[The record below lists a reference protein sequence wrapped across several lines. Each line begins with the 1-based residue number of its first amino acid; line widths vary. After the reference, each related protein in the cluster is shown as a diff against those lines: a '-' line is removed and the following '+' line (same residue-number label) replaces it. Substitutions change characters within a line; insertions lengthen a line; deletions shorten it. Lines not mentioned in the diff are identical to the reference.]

1 MLSLKCSIDASTG
14 NLLLDHFR
22 GSTKTMT
29 PHARTTKISES
40 ILEELWFGEDDA
52 SAITAQAA
60 ASFAAALADLEGLRP
75 FSEVARRVLEQ
86 VADKDFEVGRLQV
99 IIEQDPALAT
109 KVLRLA
115 NSAAFRPREACV
127 SIKQAIMV
135 LGSRTLSEVAM
146 SLSMM
151 AMFSDVS
158 GIGRTV
164 RDHCASTGAL
174 VRALALHRAN
184 AGSNS
189 YIVGLLHDFGKLLL
203 LQAQPATYLK
213 IHGNQMADADT
224 IHLREREVLGFDHA
238 VLGAHILRK
247 WGLPIRCPRSWPGTT
262 NPCVPSRQVARWRC
276 RSLWFAWRKGLTVCW
291 VRNHYPAPS
300 KPSTSRPCPNASTLA
315 SGPATW
321 KRSGT
326 SCAT

>member
-1 MLSLKCSIDASTG
+1 
-14 NLLLDHFR
+14 
-22 GSTKTMT
+22 MT
-29 PHARTTKISES
+29 PPARTTKISES

-52 SAITAQAA
+52 RAITAQAA

-86 VADKDFEVGRLQV
+86 VADKDFEVGRLQA

-135 LGSRTLSEVAM
+135 LGSRTLSEVAT

-151 AMFSDVS
+151 AMFSDIS
-158 GIGRTV
+158 GIGRTI

-247 WGLPIRCPRSWPGTT
+247 WGLPDP
-262 NPCVPSRQVARWRC
+262 VPKIVAWHHQPARAFAAGGEVALQVALVRLAERIERMLGQESLPSAEQTEHVAALPECEYLGFRARDLAKIWDELRQVKQEAEQIFR
-276 RSLWFAWRKGLTVCW
+276 
-291 VRNHYPAPS
+291 
-300 KPSTSRPCPNASTLA
+300 
-315 SGPATW
+315 
-321 KRSGT
+321 
-326 SCAT
+326 

>member
-1 MLSLKCSIDASTG
+1 M
-14 NLLLDHFR
+14 N
-22 GSTKTMT
+22 
-29 PHARTTKISES
+29 PPARKTKISES

-52 SAITAQAA
+52 RAITAQAA

-86 VADKDFEVGRLQV
+86 VADKDFEVGRLQD

-115 NSAAFRPREACV
+115 NSAAFRPREACA

-135 LGSRTLSEVAM
+135 LGSRTLSEVAT

-151 AMFSDVS
+151 SMFADLS

-184 AGSNS
+184 TGANS

-213 IHGNQMADADT
+213 IHGNQIADADT

-238 VLGAHILRK
+238 VLGAHVLSQ
-247 WGLPIRCPRSWPGTT
+247 WGLPDP
-262 NPCVPSRQVARWRC
+262 VPKVVAWHHQPVRAFAAGGEVALLVSLVRLAEKVDRLLLPESLPTAEETERMAATPECEYLGFRARDLEKLWDELRQVKQEAEQIFR
-276 RSLWFAWRKGLTVCW
+276 
-291 VRNHYPAPS
+291 
-300 KPSTSRPCPNASTLA
+300 
-315 SGPATW
+315 
-321 KRSGT
+321 
-326 SCAT
+326 